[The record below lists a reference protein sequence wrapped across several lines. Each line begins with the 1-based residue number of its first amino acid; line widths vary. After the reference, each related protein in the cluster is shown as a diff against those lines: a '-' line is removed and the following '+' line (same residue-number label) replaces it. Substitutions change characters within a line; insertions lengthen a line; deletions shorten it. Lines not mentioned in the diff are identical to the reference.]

1 MTAQLCDE
9 TPAADVS
16 EEGDEEAAS
25 PPVPR
30 RRRRRVAL
38 AVAAVISV
46 AALGALAF
54 LGWNY
59 QQQRGIAAAS
69 KAALASAQTYAT
81 TLTSIDTTSVDDN
94 FAKVVDGATGEFRD
108 MYSQS
113 ATQLRQV
120 LIDNKAMSRGI
131 VVDSAVKSATKN
143 RVEVLLFIDQ
153 AITNVANPAA
163 RLDRSRAAMTM
174 ERVDG
179 RWLASRVELK

>member
-1 MTAQLCDE
+1 MTTQLCDK

-16 EEGDEEAAS
+16 GEGDEEAAS
-25 PPVPR
+25 PPAAR
-30 RRRRRVAL
+30 GQHRVAMAL
-38 AVAAVISV
+38 AAVISV

-54 LGWNY
+54 LVWNY
-59 QQQRGIAAAS
+59 QQQRGIAEGS
-69 KAALASAQTYAT
+69 MAALASAETYAT

-113 ATQLRQV
+113 AAQLRQV
-120 LIDNKAMSRGI
+120 LIDNKAMSKGI
-131 VVDSAVKSATKN
+131 VVDSAVKSATKK

-163 RLDRSRAAMTM
+163 RLDRSRVAMTM